1 MICKGNTMK
10 NIIKTLVLCTIT
22 TSIYAAP
29 TAKWAEDVETNK
41 SSLITANINSPQA
54 NTNKQAV
61 SYSYKLDESEKLNFE
76 VKPFEEN
83 SKQYWIDSTGAKL
96 LNGITLPITGG
107 DTVIRISPLTN
118 DKSVQLNSSMIKIK
132 SNGLEKELKVFADSA
147 QLKSTGASFSEN
159 TIALMV
165 NADAGKISLKVDGFS
180 DDTPF
185 VVHVLEPNSEYALSL
200 KTTKVTYNANQKI
213 TIDTKFLSGNNMI
226 NAELQGY
233 ISRPDGSVLGNLKFA
248 QNNEGHYVADID
260 AIGSHGLVQGLW
272 EVHVFAKSQ
281 DKGIEIMRDAQTSF
295 AVNLNTAQFNGQLT
309 VSDYNIKVG
318 IEVGHE
324 GRYEVRGVLMGTDAN
339 SLEIKPIAMTMSA
352 AWLNVGDKS
361 IDLKIDDKMIQES
374 GLIAP
379 FSIKNVQL
387 SNQTYLAPVQTIKQG
402 INLL

>member
-1 MICKGNTMK
+1 MK